1 MSYQFSNRFDRL
13 PFNGG
18 SVFSNAQGDFSVA
31 TTSGTKTMTVT
42 GLPFTLE
49 AVHVVAGSA
58 RSITTAGMVTTLP
71 LSSVSVSSGVITLS
85 DVSANF
91 DGTESILLHIVGP
104 DKTFDNTLDV
114 VKTSEQAPLWNRFTD
129 SESIISASQNVTTTW
144 VDIGPELDTRGYNTL
159 VAYVTVD
166 INAGSGVK
174 LKALAKTAY
183 AGASEY
189 DIPTKTTVTSGTTV
203 YGHFYQFGADV
214 DQLVALDWD
223 VTGIP
228 YVQLQVMANVSGTAA
243 SPCQIDALEI
253 IKSF

>member
-18 SVFSNAQGDFSVA
+18 SVFSNAQGDFAVA

-58 RSITTAGMVTTLP
+58 RSITTAGVVSTLP
-71 LSSVSVSSGVITLS
+71 LSSVTVSSGVITLNDTPS
-85 DVSANF
+85 NF

-114 VKTSEQAPLWNRFTD
+114 VKTTEQAPTWNRYTD
-129 SESIISASQNVTTTW
+129 SEDLISAAQNVTTSW
-144 VDIGPELDTRGYNTL
+144 ADIGPEIDTRGYSTL
-159 VAYVTVD
+159 VAYVTLD

-174 LKALAKTAY
+174 IKALGKTAY

-189 DIPTKTTVTSGTTV
+189 DIPTKTTTTSGTGV
-203 YGHFYQFGADV
+203 YPHFYEFSSDI
-214 DQLVALDWD
+214 DQLTVLDWD
-223 VTGIP
+223 VKGVP
-228 YVQLQVMANVSGTAA
+228 FVQLQVMANVSGTAA
-243 SPCQIDALEI
+243 SPCQIDDLEI
-253 IKSF
+253 IKSY